1 MSCAVTL
8 FLTAAL
14 APDRTSLFPS
24 FCTNLSPRICLVV
37 RLLDALTYQGH
48 YCLVMELF
56 DGTLSRQS
64 VEGGAGQRQDSSGA
78 SGLTTVTTPDYG
90 RLDASP
96 LGRPAS
102 RVFVDQGTRDTG
114 FLSAGSSSR
123 QGKAGWGGGLG
134 DVGAAAT
141 STTSSSSCCSN
152 AGTSDAERRS
162 GDETSAG
169 CSTHVIRHVAFQLL
183 SALLLLHDH
192 GLIHADIKP
201 ENVLLRV
208 EEGREGGT
216 AGAGWRD
223 PSSRR
228 VCLQDFMS
236 GRTHAGGI
244 ESLTVKLCDF
254 GNAIHKS
261 EAYLYFGDFEIQKLA
276 YRAPEARRYPS
287 WE

>member
-1 MSCAVTL
+1 MSCAIPFFPTVGP
-8 FLTAAL
+8 L
-14 APDRTSLFPS
+14 APERASFFP
-24 FCTNLSPRICLVV
+24 FVLLQPISPHWLVV

-48 YCLVMELF
+48 YCLVTELF
-56 DGTLSRQS
+56 DGTLFHRGL
-64 VEGGAGQRQDSSGA
+64 EGGAGRREDSGGA
-78 SGLTTVTTPDYG
+78 AALTTATTPDYG
-90 RLDASP
+90 RLDTSP
-96 LGRPAS
+96 LRPPAS

-114 FLSAGSSSR
+114 FISAGSSSR
-123 QGKAGWGGGLG
+123 QGTAGWGGGLG
-134 DVGAAAT
+134 DAGA
-141 STTSSSSCCSN
+141 STASSSSCCSS
-152 AGTSDAERRS
+152 AGTSSAERRS

-169 CSTHVIRHVAFQLL
+169 CSTHVIRHVALQLV

-216 AGAGWRD
+216 AGGGWRD

-228 VCLQDFMS
+228 VRLQDFMT
-236 GRTHAGGI
+236 GRAHAGGI

-261 EAYLYFGDFEIQKLA
+261 EAYLYFGDFEIQTLA
-276 YRAPEARRYPS
+276 YRAPEARKYPS